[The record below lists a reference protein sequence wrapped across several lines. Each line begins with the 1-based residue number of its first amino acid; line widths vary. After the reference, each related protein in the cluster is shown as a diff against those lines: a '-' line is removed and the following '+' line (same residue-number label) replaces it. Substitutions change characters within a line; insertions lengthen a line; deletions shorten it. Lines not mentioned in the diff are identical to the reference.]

1 MTDDKTIQYLEDQR
15 DDLVDQNFI
24 GAEEQELNRSNY
36 YTLGRSNLKQEI
48 NNTRIKMGLEPLRV

>member
-1 MTDDKTIQYLEDQR
+1 MTDDKTLELLETQR
-15 DDLVDQNFI
+15 DSLVDQNFI